1 MIRLASMLYESLLL
15 GSVLFVAG
23 YLFVAVFHGI
33 QSTPA
38 FNPLF
43 RVYLLAIIAAYFL
56 WFWLHGGQTLA
67 MKTWRLRVVSNDG
80 VQLTP
85 KQALLRKNGEPL
97 TPKQAVLRFVF
108 ALVGVL
114 LGFGILWA
122 LFDRDRQFWHD
133 RMAGTK
139 IIRV

>member
-1 MIRLASMLYESLLL
+1 MVRLASMLYESLLL

-43 RVYLLAIIAAYFL
+43 RVYLLAIIATYFL

-67 MKTWRLRVVSNDG
+67 MKTWRLRVVGKDG
-80 VQLTP
+80 ALLTP
-85 KQALLRKNGEPL
+85 KQALLRF
-97 TPKQAVLRFVF
+97 AF
-108 ALVGVL
+108 ALVGVV
-114 LGFGILWA
+114 LGFGVLWA

-133 RMAGTK
+133 RMAG
-139 IIRV
+139 